1 MPVSFGLGFGCI
13 VRRRLFTVDRAPLL
27 YDERN
32 STSAAVTRN
41 NSLSDI
47 ARKKASRLTL
57 LRANITLT
65 IYTVSDVVLIERS
78 NNIGLTS
85 LTVTADSKN
94 LTLAETL

>member
-1 MPVSFGLGFGCI
+1 MSVSFGLGFGCI

-32 STSAAVTRN
+32 TISAAVARN
-41 NSLSDI
+41 NSLSDFASI

-65 IYTVSDVVLIERS
+65 IYTVSDVVLVERS
-78 NNIGLTS
+78 NKI
-85 LTVTADSKN
+85 
-94 LTLAETL
+94 